1 MSAAPNR
8 RPRPNYLLSAV
19 AIVAALVVF
28 VVPFVFIVLTAV
40 KDRRQAAEFDFSWP
54 QGFHLVRNLV
64 DVVQA
69 RDYLLIIAYIN
80 STILTVAS
88 VTIMAVTSAMVAY
101 VLQRRR
107 GRWNGLVNF
116 LVLSGL
122 IIPLG
127 GGADHLGAPAPRP
140 VPHDVRPDPGG
151 GGVRPGLLRAAVPGV
166 HRGDPPRELDEAAI
180 IDGASPVR
188 LFFQV
193 IFPLLRPVIVTV
205 VLVQSVFVYN
215 DFVNPLYFLPGEQNA
230 TVQLTLYNFN
240 SQFNTQYN
248 LLFMDILLIT
258 IPPLLMFVAFNRQI
272 VAGMTAGAIKG

>member
-8 RPRPNYLLSAV
+8 GPRPNYLLSAV

-40 KDRRQAAEFDFSWP
+40 KDRRQASDFDFAWP
-54 QGFHLVRNLV
+54 ERFQLVQNLV

-88 VTIMAVTSAMVAY
+88 VTIMVITSAMVAY

-107 GRWNGLVNF
+107 GRWNGLVDF

-122 IIPLG
+122 IIPPAVVPTIWVLQRLG
-127 GGADHLGAPAPRP
+127 LFRTMS
-140 VPHDVRPDPGG
+140 
-151 GGVRPGLLRAAVPGV
+151 GLILVEVAFGLAFCVLLFRAFIATI
-166 HRGDPPRELDEAAI
+166 PRELDEAAI
-180 IDGASPVR
+180 IDGAGPVR
-188 LFFQV
+188 LFFRV
-193 IFPLLRPVIVTV
+193 ILPLLRPVIVTV